1 MIVMSVEIDKISS
14 EVYPELTAFLADANS
29 IRKEPLRVLMAV
41 EDDIVHG
48 MVIYEPGNIVYLY
61 VVPESRR
68 SGVARFLVKHVM
80 AQSPEKKLTA
90 IVDPNA
96 VDAQCF
102 FLQQGWRIENW
113 FIGLDNKKYFRMTT
127 MTTQPAQSPPV
138 EVGLA
143 RFAKTVPIFISV
155 GNKII

>member
-1 MIVMSVEIDKISS
+1 MIVMSIEIDKISPD
-14 EVYPELTAFLADANS
+14 VYPELAEFLADANS
-29 IRKEPLRVLMAV
+29 IRKEPLQVLMGV

-68 SGVARFLVKHVM
+68 SGVARFLVKHV
-80 AQSPEKKLTA
+80 ASQSPGKQMTA
-90 IVDPNA
+90 IVNPDA

-102 FLQQGWRIENW
+102 FLQNGWRIENW
-113 FIGLDNKKYFRMTT
+113 FKGLDDKWYFRMTT
-127 MTTQPAQSPPV
+127 KATQPAQSPPV

>member
-1 MIVMSVEIDKISS
+1 MIVMSVEVDKISPD
-14 EVYPELTAFLADANS
+14 VYPELRDFLHDANAV
-29 IRKEPLRVLMAV
+29 RKEPLKILMAV

-48 MVIYEPGNIVYLY
+48 MAIYEPGHIVYLY

-68 SGVARFLVKHVM
+68 SGVATFLTQHVA
-80 AQSPEKKLTA
+80 AQSPSKKLTA

-102 FLQQGWRIENW
+102 FLQKGWRIENW
-113 FIGLDNKKYFRMTT
+113 FIGLDNKRYFRMTT
-127 MTTQPAQSPPV
+127 AVAQPTRTPPV

-155 GNKII
+155 GNKIL